1 MAPTQIPPPPESWAS
16 ARRVTNRIVRPLER
30 FLHVEAAS
38 GMVLLAAAVVALV
51 WANSPWSASYEHFW
65 HTPVTFGIGSFTSS
79 QPLHFWIN
87 DGLMTVFFFVVGLE
101 IRRELYEGELS
112 DRKRAVLPV
121 VAALGGMIAP
131 ALIYLAFN
139 LFDSELRRGWGVPV
153 ATDIAFAVG
162 VLALLGRRVPP
173 ALRVLLLALA
183 IIDDIGAILVI
194 AIFYSSGLSIL
205 GLAIAVAGVG
215 GILLF
220 QRLGIRRAAFYLLPG
235 AIIWLGI
242 LRAGVHPTIAGV
254 VIGLLTP
261 ARSWFGKEGFLIA
274 AGEAI
279 DDFRQRVNGDERG
292 QQSLQPPL
300 KRIKEAHRE
309 ALPPVVRIQA
319 NLHPWVAFGI
329 MPLFAL
335 ANAGVHLGGLDPRS
349 PGFATVTLGV
359 ALGLVV
365 GKPLGIVAA
374 SFVSVKLG
382 ICALPRG
389 VSWIGVAVVGLVAG
403 IGFTMAIFIAGLA
416 FPGAALLATSKLAIL
431 LASALAAVIGLIV
444 GRLVLHATHATGAA
458 SNVQEAEAS
467 TVQ

>member
-30 FLHVEAAS
+30 FLHVESAS

-51 WANSPWSASYEHFW
+51 WANSPWSASHEHFW

-79 QPLHFWIN
+79 QPLQFWIN

-101 IRRELYEGELS
+101 IRREIYEGELS

-121 VAALGGMIAP
+121 VAALGG
-131 ALIYLAFN
+131 
-139 LFDSELRRGWGVPV
+139 RGWGVPV

-183 IIDDIGAILVI
+183 IIDDIGAIIVI
-194 AIFYSSGLSIL
+194 ALFYSSGLSFL
-205 GLAIAVAGVG
+205 GLAIALAGVG
-215 GILLF
+215 GIVLF
-220 QRLGIRRAAFYLLPG
+220 QRLGIRRAALYLLPG

-261 ARSWFGKEGFLIA
+261 ARSWFGKEGFLVA

-279 DDFRQRVNGDERG
+279 DDFRQSVNGEGRG
-292 QQSLQPPL
+292 EESLLSPL

-309 ALPPVVRIQA
+309 VLPPVVRIQA
-319 NLHPWVAFGI
+319 ILHPWVAFGI

-335 ANAGVHLGGLDPRS
+335 ANAGVHLGGIDARS
-349 PGFATVTLGV
+349 PGFATVMLGV

-365 GKPLGIVAA
+365 GKPLGIVVA
-374 SFVSVKLG
+374 SFASVKLG
-382 ICALPRG
+382 ICTLPRG

-416 FPGAALLATSKLAIL
+416 FPAETLLATSKLAIL
-431 LASALAAVIGLIV
+431 LASALAAVIGLAV
-444 GRLVLHATHATGAA
+444 GRLVLHGSHATGAA
-458 SNVQEAEAS
+458 SSVQEAEVS